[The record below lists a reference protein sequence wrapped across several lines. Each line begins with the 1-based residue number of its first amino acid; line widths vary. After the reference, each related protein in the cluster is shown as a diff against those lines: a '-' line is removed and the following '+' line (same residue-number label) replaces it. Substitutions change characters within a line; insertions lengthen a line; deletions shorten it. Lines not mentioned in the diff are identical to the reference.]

1 MTLVV
6 VGAVA
11 GVVLLLAVAYL
22 AAGVALASTLTRSK
36 RLRVSG
42 DPRDVRLRHEEASFA
57 AADGLGLR
65 GWFLESPGARAVVV
79 LVHDAA
85 GTRSDPG
92 IGLLDLQRDYVRRG
106 FHVLSFD
113 LRGRGESEGRRDCLG
128 GAELADVS
136 GAAAYARRRSGGA
149 AVILHGFGA
158 GASLSLTAA
167 ARQEGVAA
175 VIADSPAASM
185 RDYVRRRHAR
195 APRHLFALAAL
206 LARRLHGADLRAVEP
221 LRTMPRL
228 AETPVMFVHC
238 EDNERVPIEHTLN
251 LAAASLN
258 GGDEIWRER
267 GVGHCGSYL
276 ADRVSYLA
284 RCVAFI
290 DRAVP
295 ARRLPAAAVA
305 EAV

>member
-1 MTLVV
+1 MTLAV

-11 GVVLLLAVAYL
+11 GVAVLLLAAAYL
-22 AAGVALASTLTRSK
+22 AAGVVLAEALTRSK

-42 DPRDVRLRHEEASFA
+42 DPRDVRLRHEEIAFA
-57 AADGLGLR
+57 ASDGLGLR

-92 IGLLDLQRDYVRRG
+92 VGLLELQRDYVRRG

-113 LRGRGESEGRRDCLG
+113 LRGRGESDGRRDCLG
-128 GAELADVS
+128 AAELADVA
-136 GAAAYARRRSGGA
+136 GALAYARRRGGGA
-149 AVILHGFGA
+149 SVILHGFGA

-175 VIADSPAASM
+175 VIADSPASSM

-195 APRHLFALAAL
+195 APRFLFALAAFI
-206 LARRLHGADLRAVEP
+206 ARRLHGADLRAVEP

-238 EDNERVPIEHTLN
+238 EDNEHVPIEHTLN

-258 GGDEIWRER
+258 GGDEVWRER
-267 GVGHCGSYL
+267 GVGHCGAYL
-276 ADRVSYLA
+276 ADRASYLA

-295 ARRLPAAAVA
+295 SRRLPAVA